1 MNRSRRASI
10 RSCCA
15 ATAARWVGVSLACCA
30 PRGREVGTNLQEVGA
45 DVVDDVVGGEL
56 GPPDDRGVC

>member
-1 MNRSRRASI
+1 
-10 RSCCA
+10 
-15 ATAARWVGVSLACCA
+15 VGVSLACCA